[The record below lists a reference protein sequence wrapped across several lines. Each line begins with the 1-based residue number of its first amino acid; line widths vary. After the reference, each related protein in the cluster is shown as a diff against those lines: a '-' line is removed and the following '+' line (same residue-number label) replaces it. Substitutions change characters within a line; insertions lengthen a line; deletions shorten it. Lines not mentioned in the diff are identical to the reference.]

1 MTIMVM
7 RKFGDAGHR
16 PQTADAAEAAEP
28 VDGAAAVVDPDD
40 PQGLSRTAMHHLAA
54 APGLP
59 ESEAIEPRRPGATWT
74 RREDGEWAPEAP

>member
-28 VDGAAAVVDPDD
+28 VDGAAPAIDPDD
-40 PQGLSRTAMHHLAA
+40 PQGLSRTAMRHLAA
-54 APGLP
+54 AEDLP
-59 ESEAIEPRRPGATWT
+59 EVEG
-74 RREDGEWAPEAP
+74 PEAL